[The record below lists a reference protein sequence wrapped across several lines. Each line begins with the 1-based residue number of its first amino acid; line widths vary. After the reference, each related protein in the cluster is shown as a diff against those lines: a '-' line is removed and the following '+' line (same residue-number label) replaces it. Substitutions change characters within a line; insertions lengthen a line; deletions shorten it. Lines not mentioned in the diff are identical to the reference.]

1 MDQLEAAG
9 IVGPS
14 QGGKPRAVLVD
25 AITLETILGDKNS

>member
-14 QGGKPRAVLVD
+14 TGGKPRSVLVD
-25 AITLETILGDKNS
+25 AMGLESILSQLH